1 MGLKIMTAELGA
13 ASSPDFVATLS
24 KRCAGRRDK
33 ERALYKAVVNA
44 LLQAEK

>member
-24 KRCAGRRDK
+24 KAAAHERDK
-33 ERALYKAVVNA
+33 RSDRPLR
-44 LLQAEK
+44 Q

>member
-24 KRCAGRRDK
+24 KAAARANKGAI
-33 ERALYKAVVNA
+33 ALY
-44 LLQAEK
+44 